1 MNDIEKICKEVQCPQ
16 FIVWSFG
23 YGDCISCKLQGESY
37 DIESVADNC
46 PYKDK
51 FSNVTNIKRMNKLE
65 YIPGDLVYIHGSLR
79 IISNCDGYY
88 TTYYDENE
96 SLQEVNVNVIEG
108 IPLTPEILEKNGWKR
123 DGKWYC
129 LSTKR
134 AYLYT
139 IQDTGQ
145 PDEFLICAGG
155 GKFNLTSVSFVHQLQ
170 HFLFGLNL
178 NSDLEV

>member
-1 MNDIEKICKEVQCPQ
+1 
-16 FIVWSFG
+16 
-23 YGDCISCKLQGESY
+23 
-37 DIESVADNC
+37 
-46 PYKDK
+46 
-51 FSNVTNIKRMNKLE
+51 MNKLE
-65 YIPGDLVYIHGSLR
+65 YIPGDLVMTNGVPIGTSKDVVYRVTSSDPTKTLERKNGTAQRGVVSL
-79 IISNCDGYY
+79 
-88 TTYYDENE
+88 EN
-96 SLQEVNVNVIEG
+96 IEG
-108 IPLTPEILEKNGWKR
+108 IKLWEKGFLFGDCGAWVKDIIPIPLTPEILEKNGWKR

-145 PDEFLICAGG
+145 PDEFLICAGE
-155 GKFNLTSVSFVHQLQ
+155 GKHNLTSVSFVHQLQ

>member
-1 MNDIEKICKEVQCPQ
+1 
-16 FIVWSFG
+16 
-23 YGDCISCKLQGESY
+23 
-37 DIESVADNC
+37 
-46 PYKDK
+46 
-51 FSNVTNIKRMNKLE
+51 MNKLE
-65 YIPGDLVYIHGSLR
+65 YIPGDLGTYNGNIVTIENS
-79 IISNCDGYY
+79 DGYY
-88 TTYYDENE
+88 ATYYDEDE
-96 SLQEVNVNVIEG
+96 FLQEINVNVIKG

-139 IQDTGQ
+139 TQDAGQ
-145 PDEFLICAGG
+145 PDEFLICAGEC
-155 GKFNLTSVSFVHQLQ
+155 KHNLTSVRFVHQLQ

>member
-1 MNDIEKICKEVQCPQ
+1 MATSRKKHLWYLWIARDERQQHPKYPDELELH
-16 FIVWSFG
+16 G
-23 YGDCISCKLQGESY
+23 KLHVFY
-37 DIESVADNC
+37 D
-46 PYKDK
+46 
-51 FSNVTNIKRMNKLE
+51 
-65 YIPGDLVYIHGSLR
+65 
-79 IISNCDGYY
+79 
-88 TTYYDENE
+88 
-96 SLQEVNVNVIEG
+96 
-108 IPLTPEILEKNGWKR
+108 TPILE

-145 PDEFLICAGG
+145 PDDFLICAGE
-155 GKFNLTSVSFVHQLQ
+155 GKHNLTSVSFVHQLQ

>member
-1 MNDIEKICKEVQCPQ
+1 MD
-16 FIVWSFG
+16 
-23 YGDCISCKLQGESY
+23 
-37 DIESVADNC
+37 
-46 PYKDK
+46 
-51 FSNVTNIKRMNKLE
+51 KLE
-65 YIPGDLVYIHGSLR
+65 YIPGDLAFHYIPKTIIKKYVKVYVCSTQNALSLEDM
-79 IISNCDGYY
+79 DGNL
-88 TTYYDENE
+88 YDYIGE
-96 SLQEVNVNVIEG
+96 LYP

-145 PDEFLICAGG
+145 PDEFLICAGE
-155 GKFNLTSVSFVHQLQ
+155 GKHNLTSVSFVHQLQ

-178 NSDLEV
+178 NSEMEV

>member
-1 MNDIEKICKEVQCPQ
+1 M
-16 FIVWSFG
+16 G
-23 YGDCISCKLQGESY
+23 
-37 DIESVADNC
+37 
-46 PYKDK
+46 
-51 FSNVTNIKRMNKLE
+51 KLE
-65 YIPGDLVYIHGSLR
+65 YIPGDLAMINGDIVKIMAVCFNYNLN
-79 IISNCDGYY
+79 IIQN
-88 TTYYDENE
+88 YDVMFPNGNIYKYEAE
-96 SLQEVNVNVIEG
+96 SLKE
-108 IPLTPEILEKNGWKR
+108 IPITPEILEKNGWKR

-145 PDEFLICAGG
+145 PDEFLICAGEC
-155 GKFNLTSVSFVHQLQ
+155 KHNLTSVSFVHQLQ